1 MKGEKYMSG
10 SLVMALI
17 TIVTVI
23 SVMVGY
29 GFRILVDLGACYFS
43 MNVIMSAIINQPIS
57 EIEFLLACLFIIC
70 YTVMW
75 SVEKI
80 AKSNKSI
87 DETINKEKQK
97 MD

>member
-1 MKGEKYMSG
+1 MSG
-10 SLVMALI
+10 SLVMVLI

-43 MNVIMSAIINQPIS
+43 MNVIMSAISNHPIS

-80 AKSNKSI
+80 AKSNKTI

>member
-1 MKGEKYMSG
+1 MSG
-10 SLVMALI
+10 SLVIALI

-43 MNVIMSAIINQPIS
+43 MNVIMSAIINQSIS
-57 EIEFLLACLFIIC
+57 EMEFLLACLFTIC

-80 AKSNKSI
+80 SKSNKTI

>member
-1 MKGEKYMSG
+1 MSG

-23 SVMVGY
+23 SVFIGY
-29 GFRILVDLGACYFS
+29 GLKILVDLGACYFS
-43 MNVIMSAIINQPIS
+43 MNVIILAVINQPIS
-57 EIEFLLACLFIIC
+57 EMEFLLACLFTIC

-80 AKSNKSI
+80 EKSNKTI
-87 DETINKEKQK
+87 DETIDKEKQK

>member
-1 MKGEKYMSG
+1 MSG

-57 EIEFLLACLFIIC
+57 EMEFLLACLFTIC

-80 AKSNKSI
+80 AKSNKTI

>member
-1 MKGEKYMSG
+1 MSG
-10 SLVMALI
+10 SLVMVLI

-43 MNVIMSAIINQPIS
+43 MNVIISAISNHPIS

-80 AKSNKSI
+80 AKSNKTI

>member
-1 MKGEKYMSG
+1 MSG
-10 SLVMALI
+10 SLVMMLI
-17 TIVTVI
+17 GIVTVC
-23 SVMVGY
+23 SVLIGY

-57 EIEFLLACLFIIC
+57 EIEFLLACLFAIC

-80 AKSNKSI
+80 AKSNESI
-87 DETINKEKQK
+87 DKTIDKEKQK

>member
-1 MKGEKYMSG
+1 MSG

-17 TIVTVI
+17 MIVTVI

-80 AKSNKSI
+80 AKSNKTI

>member
-1 MKGEKYMSG
+1 MSG
-10 SLVMALI
+10 SLVMTLI

-43 MNVIMSAIINQPIS
+43 MNAIMSAIINQPIS
-57 EIEFLLACLFIIC
+57 EMEFLLTCLFTIC

-80 AKSNKSI
+80 AKSNKTI

>member
-1 MKGEKYMSG
+1 MSK
-10 SLVMALI
+10 SFVMILI
-17 TIVTVI
+17 GIATVS
-23 SVMVGY
+23 SVVVGY
-29 GFRILVDLGACYFS
+29 GFKILVDLGTCYFS
-43 MNVIMSAIINQPIS
+43 MNVIMSAISNHPIS
-57 EIEFLLACLFIIC
+57 KIEFLLACLFIIC

-87 DETINKEKQK
+87 DETIDKEKQK

>member
-1 MKGEKYMSG
+1 MSG

-43 MNVIMSAIINQPIS
+43 MNVIMSAISNHPIS

-80 AKSNKSI
+80 AKSNKTI

>member
-1 MKGEKYMSG
+1 MSG
-10 SLVMALI
+10 SLVIALI

-57 EIEFLLACLFIIC
+57 EMEFLLACLFTIC

-80 AKSNKSI
+80 SKSNKTI

>member
-1 MKGEKYMSG
+1 MSG
-10 SLVMALI
+10 SLVMMLI
-17 TIVTVI
+17 TIVTII
-23 SVMVGY
+23 SVVVGY
-29 GFRILVDLGACYFS
+29 GFRILVDLGACYFL

-57 EIEFLLACLFIIC
+57 EIEFLLACLFAIC

-87 DETINKEKQK
+87 DKTIDKEKQK